1 MRFIYGIGSARDRE
15 FEVALRRESVPE
27 GAEVYAVCDG
37 ALTIHQ
43 LDEQTFVQLTDQ
55 EYFMLQ
61 ELITES
67 ERAEAPGASVVSFK
81 DSNLLRRLVR
91 RVLGVLNG
99 EEKNA

>member
-1 MRFIYGIGSARDRE
+1 MRFIYGMGSARERE

-37 ALTIHQ
+37 ALTIHR

-67 ERAEAPGASVVSFK
+67 ERAESSGHSIVSFG
-81 DSNLLRRLVR
+81 DSGLLRRLVR
-91 RVLGVLNG
+91 RVLGALNAG
-99 EEKNA
+99 RKNA